1 MTGARDRKLSTRVVP
16 VTTTP
21 IASSGQRSLGDAKV
35 AKKDEFY
42 TQLSDI
48 EKELRH
54 YRKHF
59 KGKVVYLNCDDP
71 RVSNF
76 FHYFSHNFERL
87 GLKKLIATCYK
98 SQDMDLF
105 SKNTAEHAI
114 WLEYGGDKDGNRVPG
129 TDEIGVHQLEGDGD
143 FRSPESIELLKQ
155 ADIVVTNPPFS
166 LFKPYVAQLIEHKK
180 QFLIIGNMN
189 AVTYKEIFPLFQ
201 NNQIWYGPSI
211 RSGDR
216 EFGVPDDYPLTAA
229 GTRVDA
235 AGNKFVRVKGVRWF
249 TNLDYPE
256 RHEDLILYKK
266 YAPGAYESYVNYDA
280 IDVPS
285 YKDIPCDYDGVM
297 GVPITLLDYFNPDQF
312 ELIGNSEDMAQMKE
326 VGVRPVGEDF
336 IAAYKAAGGTGN
348 RTAGMRMLGLTEP
361 KARAVFKRILVRRKG
376 SSS

>member
-1 MTGARDRKLSTRVVP
+1 MPTASGNSLLGA
-16 VTTTP
+16 
-21 IASSGQRSLGDAKV
+21 AKV
-35 AKKDEFY
+35 GRKDEFY

-98 SQDMDLF
+98 NQDVDLF
-105 SKNTAEHAI
+105 SRDAAEQAV
-114 WLEYGGDKDGNRVPG
+114 WLEYNGDRDGNRVPDI
-129 TDEIGVHQLEGDGD
+129 DEIGVHTLEGDGD
-143 FRSPESIELLKQ
+143 FRSAESIELLKQ

-166 LFKPYVAQLIEHKK
+166 LFKEYVAQLIEHQK
-180 QFLIIGNMN
+180 QFVIIGNMN

-201 NNQIWYGPSI
+201 KNLIWYGASI

-229 GTRVDA
+229 GTRVDD
-235 AGNKFVRVKGVRWF
+235 AGNRFVRVKGVRWF

-256 RHEDLILYKK
+256 RHEDLVLYKK
-266 YAPGAYESYVNYDA
+266 YSPAEYSKYVNFDA
-280 IDVPS
+280 IDVAS

-297 GVPITLLDYFNPDQF
+297 GVPITLLDYFNPAQF
-312 ELIGNSEDMAQMKE
+312 ELIGNSEDMAQMKQI
-326 VGVRPVGEDF
+326 GVQPVGATF
-336 IAAYKAAGGTGN
+336 IDAYKAAGGTGN
-348 RTAGMRMLGLTEP
+348 RTAGMRMLGLMEP
-361 KARAVFKRILVRRKG
+361 KARAVFKRILVRRKDVG
-376 SSS
+376 A